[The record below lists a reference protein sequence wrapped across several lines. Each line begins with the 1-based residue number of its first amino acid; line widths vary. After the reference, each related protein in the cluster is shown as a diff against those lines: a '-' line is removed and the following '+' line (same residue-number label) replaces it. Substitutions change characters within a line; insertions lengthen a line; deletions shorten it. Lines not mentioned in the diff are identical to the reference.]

1 MLLFCAVAGAAA
13 ARDINVNLFIN
24 HGSAFRN
31 ESWVPVDVLVDNRLA
46 GIEGWLE
53 VRTYDA
59 ADRLQSPIY
68 RVPAVSPRE
77 SAKRFRV
84 YCRME
89 HAARIEAR
97 LYHGRR
103 EVDAAR
109 AWMRVQPIGA
119 DDFLCLVLDDRPE
132 HYGFLSAALYRDQ
145 NIRFYRENLN
155 SAQLDQLSDY
165 PQCYEPFDLIVFGN
179 ADPNGVAPKHR
190 ELLTRYVRGGGVL
203 AICTGEHGDRIRG
216 TWLEQLAGAT
226 LGEPMTFD
234 GMELAERVFPEAVR
248 AGASADRAGRLTRLT
263 PFEEGVRTAGGE
275 VVLAS
280 LRPMGQGAVA
290 MLAVDAQS
298 GLLQE
303 CAGYQAL
310 WRSLAGRRRG
320 PAPLGFATVSR
331 QLLGMLPPVAG
342 VELLPLSS
350 VVRYLV
356 IYFVVAIAGNWLF
369 WSWMKRRE
377 YAWLCLVFFSIGF
390 TAYAMVYGTQGR
402 ATRTEL
408 EQIEV
413 LRLPPAV
420 EGEPAG
426 AAYTGFVGLLA
437 RGSGRYSGTL
447 AQPHALVQE
456 LEYAATGPHAR
467 YGQGMGGAPPFYF
480 VQDNPAR
487 VEDLRIGASEMRF
500 VRVDARMEL
509 PGGFPGEFTV
519 SGGRIRGSVR
529 NETGRPLRDAY
540 LFHAGRPY
548 RLNNDG
554 ERLSLDA
561 NVHAADLESFG
572 GGMHSQYSY
581 WYNPDFTAWLAAFR
595 HALLNDSPQG
605 GGGAFVP
612 IAGMPPVIT
621 AFAMGGPFG
630 SFESGAA
637 SDINLQAALIVAETR
652 VHGDT
657 EETRIPL
664 PVSVYDSMRG
674 QRVVQREPG
683 AASGAGRAELLR
695 QGIPVER
702 RRSATLDIALP
713 NNLPPGASLSIELAF
728 ARDAAIDGD
737 ISRAMDVIV
746 TDAAMKPLEGAP
758 ARWGPREEPE
768 DGLEF
773 RYWRLN
779 INDAATLAAARQ
791 IKLTVVRLADPP
803 GEVFLVPMAALTTAG
818 KPGEDFDPWQ

>member
-1 MLLFCAVAGAAA
+1 VFCAAAGAAA

-31 ESWVPVDVLVDNRLA
+31 ESWVSVDVLVENRLTDV
-46 GIEGWLE
+46 EGWLE

-59 ADRLQSPIY
+59 ADRLQSPVY
-68 RVPAVSPRE
+68 RVPAASPRE

-109 AWMRVQPIGA
+109 AWMRVQPLGA

-132 HYGFLSAALYRDQ
+132 HYGFLSTALHRGQ
-145 NIRFYRENLN
+145 NVRFYRESLN
-155 SAQLDQLSDY
+155 SAQFAQLPDY

-179 ADPNGVAPKHR
+179 ADPDAVAPKHR
-190 ELLTRYVRGGGVL
+190 ELLARYVRGGGVL
-203 AICTGEHGDRIRG
+203 AICTGEHGDRVRG

-226 LGEPMTFD
+226 LGEPMTFN

-248 AGASADRAGRLTRLT
+248 AGASADRAGRLARLT

-275 VVLAS
+275 VVLAT
-280 LRPMGQGAVA
+280 LRPLGQGAVA

-310 WRSLAGRRRG
+310 WRSLAERRSG
-320 PAPLGFATVSR
+320 PVPLGFATVSR
-331 QLLGMLPPVAG
+331 RLLGILPAIAG

-356 IYFVVAIAGNWLF
+356 IYFAVAIVGNWLF

-413 LRLPPAV
+413 LRLPPAA
-420 EGEPAG
+420 EGAPVD

-447 AQPHALVQE
+447 AQPAALVQE
-456 LEYAATGPHAR
+456 LEYAATGPQAR
-467 YGQGMGGAPPFYF
+467 YGQGMGGASPFYF
-480 VQDNPAR
+480 VQDDPAR

-500 VRVDARMEL
+500 VRVDARVEL
-509 PGGFPGEFTV
+509 PGGCPGEFTV
-519 SGGRIRGSVR
+519 SGGRIRGGVR

-540 LFHAGRPY
+540 LSHAGRAY

-554 ERLSLDA
+554 ERLTLDTD
-561 NVHAADLESFG
+561 VHAADLESFG
-572 GGMHSQYSY
+572 DGMYSQYSY
-581 WYNPDFTAWLAAFR
+581 WYNPNFAEWLAAFR
-595 HALLNDSPQG
+595 LALLSDSPQV
-605 GGGAFVP
+605 GGGAFIP
-612 IAGMPPVIT
+612 ITGMPPLIV
-621 AFAMGGPFG
+621 AYAVGKPFG
-630 SFESGAA
+630 DFESGAA
-637 SDINLQAALIVAETR
+637 SDVNLQAVLIVAETR
-652 VHGDT
+652 VRDDAG
-657 EETRIPL
+657 EVRIPL
-664 PVSVYDSMRG
+664 PLSVYDPMRG
-674 QRVVQREPG
+674 QRLLQWEPG
-683 AASGAGRAELLR
+683 QASGTGRASLVR
-695 QGIPVER
+695 QGIRLERGHATTFDMALPRNLPAGARLSVEI
-702 RRSATLDIALP
+702 AFAWDAAMNGDIA
-713 NNLPPGASLSIELAF
+713 
-728 ARDAAIDGD
+728 
-737 ISRAMDVIV
+737 RAMDVVV
-746 TDAAMKPLEGAP
+746 TDADMHPLEAAQ
-758 ARWGPREEPE
+758 ARWAPREEPE

-773 RYWRLN
+773 RYWRMH
-779 INDAATLAAARQ
+779 IDDAATLAAAGLV
-791 IKLTVVRLADPP
+791 KLTAVRAADPP
-803 GEVFLVPMAALTTAG
+803 GEVFLAPMAALITAG